1 VPDEGRG
8 ALLVFRAGDKLVAL
22 PLADVVEVMR
32 PLPISKLEG
41 TPRFVLGA
49 GRVRGAAV
57 PVIDARVLLEGDA
70 ARPAT
75 RWISLRLGTRRAA
88 LAVDEV
94 LGARTLRDAKLGAL
108 PPLLD
113 GVTSGAA
120 EWVASVDEQLAFVLR
135 TARLVPEAAW
145 DALEA
150 ARQT

>member
-1 VPDEGRG
+1 MERFATEHGR
-8 ALLVFRAGDKLVAL
+8 
-22 PLADVVEVMR
+22 PLA
-32 PLPISKLEG
+32 PLIVAPG
-41 TPRFVLGA
+41 
-49 GRVRGAAV
+49 
-57 PVIDARVLLEGDA
+57 
-70 ARPAT
+70 
-75 RWISLRLGTRRAA
+75 AA